1 MTIIDFTLSRMTYDS
16 CFIYND
22 LSKDPA
28 LFTGEGDYQFEVY
41 RHMQKHTL

>member
-1 MTIIDFTLSRMTYDS
+1 MTIIDFTLSRMKYDG

-22 LSKDPA
+22 LSKDPE

-41 RHMQKHTL
+41 RLMQKHTL

>member
-1 MTIIDFTLSRMTYDS
+1 MTYDG

-28 LFTGEGDYQFEVY
+28 LFTGEGDHQFEVY
-41 RHMQKHTL
+41 RLMQDHTL